1 MKVFLYS
8 IRDTKAGYYNPP
20 YVSPNSMTA
29 ARDFQL
35 RVRED
40 NSLMGKF
47 PEDYQLEEVGAFDY
61 ETGKVTPREE
71 PVLIV
76 TAAQMLAHEA
86 R

>member
-8 IRDTKAGYYNPP
+8 VHDTKANYYNPP

-35 RVRED
+35 RCREPD
-40 NSLMGKF
+40 SVFAKF
-47 PEDYQLEEVGAFDY
+47 PEDYQLEEIGTFNF
-61 ETGKVTPREE
+61 ETGEITRSEKPILV
-71 PVLIV
+71 V
-76 TAAQMLAHEA
+76 TATQMLQHEA